1 MGFWD
6 AKKRRKKYITLQVND
21 GLAERDE
28 KRTVRV
34 LKVFKGQMTNSS
46 KSAVSSEM
54 LLVGLTS
61 FVEDYFGQLHLET

>member
-6 AKKRRKKYITLQVND
+6 AKKKNKKKHITLQVND

-46 KSAVSSEM
+46 KNAVSSADVFGRLDV
-54 LLVGLTS
+54 LLLKTTLVNST
-61 FVEDYFGQLHLET
+61 

>member
-6 AKKRRKKYITLQVND
+6 AKKRRKKHITLQVND

-28 KRTVRV
+28 KRTLRV

-54 LLVGLTS
+54 FLVGLTS
-61 FVEDYFGQLHLET
+61 FVGDCFGQLHLET